1 MTQGSRLQA
10 AGMFRELGEVRS
22 GEPQPSIFDSVAAAE
37 LPDRDRVL
45 GYLNSGHVLIDVMDI
60 ADDPFEPGR
69 QIMNGSTVLTDGDWL
84 WRKDLAYF
92 VRIRRVALPDAFLAL
107 IRERDYAVPERDVPV
122 LAACSQEARRLM
134 FWSS

>member
-1 MTQGSRLQA
+1 
-10 AGMFRELGEVRS
+10 MFRELGEVRS
-22 GEPQPSIFDSVAAAE
+22 GEPQPSIFDSVADAE
-37 LPDRDRVL
+37 LPDLDRVV
-45 GYLNSGHVLIDVMDI
+45 GYLDTGYILIDVMDV

-92 VRIRRVALPDAFLAL
+92 VRHRRVALPDAFLAL
-107 IRERDYAVPERDVPV
+107 IRERHYAVPERGVPV

-134 FWSS
+134 FWNS